1 MGEHKPGGSECVCK
15 RGGDDGELKE
25 MLPSFPISPEVGRL
39 GSFHSRDLRA
49 TDYKGQWSIKEYE
62 DRVFCK
68 DADNIG
74 KFV

>member
-1 MGEHKPGGSECVCK
+1 
-15 RGGDDGELKE
+15 